1 MNKVK
6 YRYRQLQL
14 VWVVIAAV
22 CLGACKEEFDH
33 TIDTANP
40 TVVSY
45 NPVSGVE
52 GIAIDSRL
60 ILTFDEIVKKGKG
73 TITIAGES
81 GGTQVI
87 DVTSDDVTIG
97 EDERIVTIVPS
108 EFDADEVY
116 TVTLE
121 RGIVMDLLDNEF
133 MGLPE
138 GTSWTF
144 TTAGESGL
152 PLTAMMP
159 ANGGTD
165 ASLFDLYLAFASAV
179 SKGEGNIRVIGPDG
193 SVLADLPVASQ
204 QVMIN
209 GGEVTVS
216 LPTPLAFATDYRV
229 TIEEGA
235 FVDING
241 KTFQGFD
248 EASPWAF
255 TTTAGS
261 ADDVVVYLPMDDD
274 LADAS
279 GNRFDATLG
288 MKATAEIGFVE
299 DPIRGKVV
307 EFNPGSYAVLPKHD
321 LLRPTATQNFSINLW
336 VKLQGIGS
344 DPVIFS
350 NSDWDSGS
358 NPGLVLCTDGG
369 ATYNGTPETGRGWIV
384 KVAGSDANART
395 RIDWR
400 AGQTNPPAPALSD
413 NRWHMVTMVINQT
426 EKQLQVYI
434 DGTAYAQDGNPSSDD
449 LSTLVGPLW
458 DEVNDYPFT
467 LWEGGT
473 GDYNAGSDTRK
484 VLTGLMDELHI
495 YKKALTEAEVT
506 ALYND

>member
-1 MNKVK
+1 MKTNN
-6 YRYRQLQL
+6 YRDRRARLTL
-14 VWVVIAAV
+14 IVAALA
-22 CLGACKEEFDH
+22 CLSACKEDFDH

-40 TVVSY
+40 TVISY

-52 GIAIDSRL
+52 GVAIDSRL
-60 ILTFDEIVKKGKG
+60 ILTFDEFVKKGKG
-73 TITIAGES
+73 NITITGES
-81 GGTQVI
+81 GSMQVI
-87 DVTSDDVTIG
+87 DVTSDNVTIG

-108 EFDADEVY
+108 EFNADEAY
-116 TVTLE
+116 SVTLD
-121 RGIVMDLLDNEF
+121 RGIVMDLLNNEF

-152 PLTAMMP
+152 PLLSMVP
-159 ANGGTD
+159 ENGGTE
-165 ASLFDLYLAFASAV
+165 ASLFDLHLAFASTV
-179 SKGEGNIRVIGPDG
+179 SKGDGNIRIFGPDG
-193 SVLADLPVASQ
+193 NTITDLPVASQ
-204 QVMIN
+204 QVVIN
-209 GGEVTVS
+209 GGEVAIN
-216 LPTPLAFATDYRV
+216 LPAPLAFATDYRV
-229 TIEEGA
+229 TIDEGV

-241 KTFQGFD
+241 KAFKGFD

-261 ADDVVVYLPMDDD
+261 TDDVVVYLPLDDD
-274 LADAS
+274 LTDAS
-279 GNRFDATLG
+279 GNKFDAKLG
-288 MKATAEIGFVE
+288 AKATAEAGFVQ

-307 EFNPGSYAVLPKHD
+307 EFRAGSYAVLPRHD
-321 LLRPTATQNFSINLW
+321 LLRPSATQNFSINLW

-344 DPVIFS
+344 DPVLFS
-350 NSDWDSGS
+350 NSDWDSGG

-384 KVAGSDANART
+384 KVAGSDATTST

-413 NRWHMVTMVINQT
+413 NEWHMVTMVINQT
-426 EKQLQVYI
+426 EKRLQVYI
-434 DGTAYAQDGNPSSDD
+434 DGIAYAQEGNPSSDD

-473 GDYNAGSDTRK
+473 GDYNAGDDTRK
-484 VLTGLMDELHI
+484 ALTGFMDELRL
-495 YKKALTEAEVT
+495 YKKALTAAEVA

>member
-1 MNKVK
+1 MNTTN
-6 YRYRQLQL
+6 YRYKQVRLAC
-14 VWVVIAAV
+14 IAAALV
-22 CLGACKEEFDH
+22 CLGACKEDFDH

-52 GIAIDSRL
+52 GVAIDSRL
-60 ILTFDEIVKKGKG
+60 IVTFDEFVKKGKG
-73 TITIAGES
+73 TITITGES
-81 GGTQVI
+81 GSTQVI
-87 DVTSDDVTIG
+87 DVTSDNVTIG

-108 EFDADEVY
+108 EFNADEAYSVA
-116 TVTLE
+116 LA
-121 RGIVMDLLDNEF
+121 RGIVTDLLGNEF
-133 MGLPE
+133 MGLPA

-152 PLTAMMP
+152 PLTAMVP
-159 ANGGTD
+159 ENGSTE
-165 ASLFDLYLAFASAV
+165 ASLFDLRLAFASAI
-179 SKGEGNIRVIGPDG
+179 SKGEGNIRVFDADG
-193 SVLADLPVASQ
+193 NAIIDLPVGSQ
-204 QVMIN
+204 QVVIN
-209 GGEVTVS
+209 GGEVMVN

-229 TIEEGA
+229 AIDEGA
-235 FVDING
+235 FVDIND
-241 KTFQGFD
+241 KTFKGFD
-248 EASPWAF
+248 EASPWTF

-274 LADAS
+274 LTDAS
-279 GNRFDATLG
+279 GNKFNATLG
-288 MKATAEIGFVE
+288 ANATAEVGFVQ
-299 DPIRGKVV
+299 DPARGKVV
-307 EFNPGSYAVLPKHD
+307 EFKAGSYAVLPKHD
-321 LLRPTATQNFSINLW
+321 LLRPSATQNFSINLW

-344 DPVIFS
+344 DPVLFS

-400 AGQTNPPAPALSD
+400 AGQTHPPAPALSD
-413 NRWHMVTMVINQT
+413 NEWHMVTMVINQT
-426 EKQLQVYI
+426 EKRLQVYI
-434 DGTAYAQDGNPSSDD
+434 DGVAYAQDGNPSSDD

-484 VLTGLMDELHI
+484 ALAGFMDEVHI
-495 YKKALTEAEVT
+495 YKKALKAAEVA